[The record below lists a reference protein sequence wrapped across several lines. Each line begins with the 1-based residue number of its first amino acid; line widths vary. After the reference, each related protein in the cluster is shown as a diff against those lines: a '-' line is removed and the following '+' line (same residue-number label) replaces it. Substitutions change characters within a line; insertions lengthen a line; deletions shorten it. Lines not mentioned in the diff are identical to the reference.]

1 MTSALQVGNSR
12 QLQSQGN
19 EMIDELEYIER
30 TIKEIYET
38 FDNLKESWTG
48 QKADEYK
55 AILEEAR
62 TPLETLC
69 KQSRIKNDA
78 INNVSKI
85 LSDYKNK

>member
-1 MTSALQVGNSR
+1 MSSELRVGSSSKLVN
-12 QLQSQGN
+12 QGN
-19 EMIDELEYIER
+19 EMTDELEYIEK

-69 KQSRIKNDA
+69 KQSRMKNDA
-78 INNVSKI
+78 VNNVGKI
-85 LSDYKNK
+85 LSDYRNK